1 MNKKKMIILDK
12 PYISELLEET
22 VLKNGYSVLKNKE
35 VEDMNLSPDI
45 NYWDEEFA
53 LEQIKNQNDFL
64 LYSNSEN
71 SLNWIFQNLG
81 DTNLAQNINLFKDK
95 IKFRKLLT
103 KIYPDF
109 FFKAVDIQELD
120 ELDVSQIKTPF
131 IIKPAVGFLSI
142 GVYPVYNK
150 NDWSLVLS
158 SLKSDMLKYKGLF
171 PLEVMDSSKF
181 IIEELIEGEE
191 FAVDAYFDNNG
202 EPVILNIFNHPF
214 VSENDVSDRVYLT
227 SKNIL
232 NKYVNK
238 FENLLNNVGNL
249 IDLKNFP
256 MHIELRVKDE
266 NISVIEIN
274 PMRFAGWCAADLAYY
289 AYGINV
295 YEYYLNQQKPDWDK
309 IIAQSDDSIFYI
321 TFAELPPTIN
331 KHDIKDVDYEGFLKN
346 IKSPVEIRKINYKEY
361 PLFVIVIAKTPEYQE
376 IQNIL
381 TIDLKKYITL

>member
-22 VLKNGYSVLKNKE
+22 VLKNGYPVLKNKT
-35 VEDMNLSPDI
+35 VDDMNLSSDI
-45 NYWDEEFA
+45 NYWDEDFA
-53 LEQIKNQNDFL
+53 VEQIKNQNDFL

-109 FFKAVDIQELD
+109 FFKEVGIQELD

-171 PLEVMDSSKF
+171 PSEVMDSSKF
-181 IIEELIEGEE
+181 IIEELIKGEE

-232 NKYVNK
+232 KKYVNK

-249 IDLKNFP
+249 LDLKNFP

-321 TFAELPPTIN
+321 TFAELPQTIN
-331 KHDIKDVDYEGFLKN
+331 KHDIKDIDYEGFLKN

-361 PLFVIVIAKTPEYQE
+361 PLFAIVIAKTNGYQE

-381 TIDLKKYITL
+381 TIDLKKYITF